1 MVKRLS
7 VLALLI
13 CILVTLTGC
22 ESTPKYA
29 TDINAA
35 YTHNVEMQK
44 KKELAEQ
51 AYKAEPWFS
60 KERKQLK
67 SEYEVIC
74 VEAKEAEKNYKQLQ
88 KSTYK
93 DDSFW
98 GKIQHFFV
106 DPLGIIKS
114 SVTGIIVA
122 IGSFILVVILLKLLL
137 RRLFAP
143 AFMRKPSYAT
153 PKMRDVVQEQ
163 PKHKTLALEDKHGGY
178 YDEDSAMEEIE
189 RYCRKHDLNVDNFIS
204 DCGSIDAAIV
214 KIRGY

>member
-1 MVKRLS
+1 MKRISILA
-7 VLALLI
+7 VLISLVLL
-13 CILVTLTGC
+13 LTGC
-22 ESTPKYA
+22 ESTPNYA
-29 TDINAA
+29 TDINDA
-35 YTHNVEMQK
+35 YTYNVEMQK

-88 KSTYK
+88 RSTYK

-98 GKIQHFFV
+98 GKIQRFFA
-106 DPLGIIKS
+106 DPLGSIGSI
-114 SVTGIIVA
+114 VTGIIAA
-122 IGSFILVVILLKLLL
+122 IGGIIAAVLLKLFFT
-137 RRLFAP
+137 RLFAP
-143 AFMRKPSYAT
+143 AFKLKPSYAT